1 MVDFSEKGKTIFF
14 LMRIPLFS
22 GLTEE
27 EIEEIVHIFKENF
40 YKKNEVIFREEDTG
54 KHMYIVKFGKVKVI
68 QISKLGKENILAIH
82 KEGDTFG
89 ELALIDGKTSPAMV
103 VAMEDCKILTVD
115 SNCFNN
121 ILLQNKKIL
130 NNLINILCSKL
141 RNTFQLLRILKYTSA
156 FDRVKYLLAELG
168 RNNGYEMDDKIKINM
183 KITHQEIAEMIG
195 ISRET
200 TSRIISKLQSMDK
213 LKVKE
218 HFFIL
223 NDKDF
228 WQL

>member
-1 MVDFSEKGKTIFF
+1 MIDFSEKGKTISF
-14 LMRIPLFS
+14 LKRIPLFN

-27 EIEEIVHIFKENF
+27 EIEEMVHIFRESF
-40 YKKNEVIFREEDTG
+40 YKKNETIFREEDTG
-54 KHMYIVKFGKVKVI
+54 KHMYIVKFGKVKVVQVSNI
-68 QISKLGKENILAIH
+68 GKENILAIH

-89 ELALIDGKTSPAMV
+89 ELALIDGKTDPAMV

-121 ILLQNKKIL
+121 ILMQNKKIL
-130 NNLINILCSKL
+130 NNLINTLCSKL
-141 RNTFQLLRILKYTSA
+141 RNTFQLMRILKYTSA
-156 FDRVKYLLAELG
+156 FDRVKYLLSEFG
-168 RNNGYEMDDKIKINM
+168 KSNGFEIDDKIKINM

-200 TSRIISKLQSMDK
+200 TSRIISKLQSDGK
-213 LKVKE
+213 LEVKE

-223 NDKDF
+223 IDKDF
-228 WQL
+228 WQI